1 MKEVADESAV
11 SDAKA
16 VYSLLLIY
24 AFGA

>member
-1 MKEVADESAV
+1 MEEVAEESAV